1 MSTSVDTAVPPGS
14 APDESG
20 RLDGASTLRVWS
32 VLAIIVLFTEVSPM
46 QYVMVASA
54 LRQIAPTFPSQGANI
69 NWAIIIFGIFGAA
82 VSPLIGKLS
91 DIWGKKKM
99 FLVCGVLFLIGT
111 AMCALT
117 SSWAVFL
124 VGRALEATAIATT
137 VVSYGLIRDLMPR
150 KMVPIGLGIASTG
163 LGVSALAGPII
174 GGWITDH
181 YSWRGLFWFLFIFTL
196 IMIPLLILVV
206 PESKLRT
213 PQRLDIIGA
222 VLLGAG
228 AVLTLLYLDK
238 GQDWGWT
245 KPSTLAWLIG
255 GLVLLALF
263 PIVEMRAK
271 QPIMDMKLLF
281 NPRVSVVLFIGLL
294 ASFMIGYQSY
304 ATGYMTQSPPSSQ
317 VVQQVKDA
325 TWDQVKTGAL
335 AQAQAQA
342 LTQARAQGLA
352 AAEAQAKAALPPG
365 VDLPPDVVKTL
376 TDKVNAQVTPE
387 VVNSQVPP
395 EMVYQHLPPDMVK
408 VDLNPGYTYGD
419 NLSLLRFA
427 THVTLAQSLI
437 AMLFGFLGGLWIRRS
452 GARWPLVTA
461 LTIST
466 GSALA
471 YAALSHGWQ
480 TQALVGAVY
489 GIAFGLYYAS
499 TPNLIVEGVPAQQQ
513 GISAGMLGV
522 MQAMGA
528 GIGIAVATA
537 FLNANP
543 VRAVVSV
550 TGAAPVTKDIPLL
563 YADKG
568 YEISFYFVAISAAVA
583 LIGALI
589 MKHGRTAA
597 TGGAAH

>member
-1 MSTSVDTAVPPGS
+1 MSLENAATSVDTAAPS
-14 APDESG
+14 DAAPDESG
-20 RLDGASTLRVWS
+20 RLDGASPLRIWS

-54 LRQIAPTFPSQGANI
+54 LRQIAPTFPGQGANI
-69 NWAIIIFGIFGAA
+69 NWAIIVFGIFGAA

-111 AMCALT
+111 AMCAVT
-117 SSWAVFL
+117 SNWAVFL

-137 VVSYGLIRDLMPR
+137 MVSYGLIRDLMPR
-150 KMVPIGLGIASTG
+150 RLVPVGLGIASTG
-163 LGVSALAGPII
+163 LGVSALAGPLI
-174 GGWITDH
+174 GGYITDH
-181 YSWRGLFWFLFIFTL
+181 YSWRGLFWFLFVFTL
-196 IMIPLLILVV
+196 IMIPLLVIVV

-213 PQRLDIIGA
+213 PQRLDVIGA

-228 AVLTLLYLDK
+228 ATLTLLYLDK

-255 GLVLLALF
+255 GLMLLGLF

-304 ATGYMTQSPPSSQ
+304 ATGYMTQSPPASQ
-317 VVQQVKDA
+317 VVSQVEDA
-325 TWDQVKTGAL
+325 TWDQVKAGAL

-342 LTQARAQGLA
+342 
-352 AAEAQAKAALPPG
+352 EAQAKAQLPPG
-365 VDLPPDVVKTL
+365 VELPPGAVK
-376 TDKVNAQVTPE
+376 
-387 VVNSQVPP
+387 VPP
-395 EMVYQHLPPDMVK
+395 DLVYSQLPPDMVK
-408 VDLNPGYTYGD
+408 VDLDPGYSYGD
-419 NLSLLRFA
+419 NFSLLKFA

-437 AMLFGFLGGLWIRRS
+437 AMVFGFLGGLWIRRS
-452 GARWPLVTA
+452 GARRPLVTA
-461 LTIST
+461 LVIFV
-466 GSALA
+466 GSGLA

-480 TQALVGAVY
+480 TQALISAVY
-489 GIAFGLYYAS
+489 GIAFALYYAS
-499 TPNLIVEGVPAQQQ
+499 TPNLMVEGVPAQQQ

-522 MQAMGA
+522 AQAMGA
-528 GIGIAVATA
+528 GIGLAVATA
-537 FLNANP
+537 FLTANP
-543 VRAVVSV
+543 VKAVVSV
-550 TGAAPVTKDIPLL
+550 TGQPAVTKEIPLL

-568 YEISFYFVAISAAVA
+568 YEISFYFVAISAAIA
-583 LIGALI
+583 LLGALI
-589 MKHGRTAA
+589 MKHGRTPA
-597 TGGAAH
+597 TGGTAH

>member
-1 MSTSVDTAVPPGS
+1 MSTSVDTAVPPGA

-20 RLDGASTLRVWS
+20 RLDGASNLRIWS
-32 VLAIIVLFTEVSPM
+32 VLAVIVLFTEISPM

-54 LRQIAPTFPSQGANI
+54 LRQIAPTFPDQGANI
-69 NWAIIIFGIFGAA
+69 NWAIIVFGIFGAA

-91 DIWGKKKM
+91 DIYGKKRM
-99 FLVCGVLFLIGT
+99 FVVCGVLFLLGT
-111 AMCALT
+111 LLCAVT
-117 SSWAVFL
+117 STWALFL
-124 VGRALEATAIATT
+124 IGRALQATAIATT

-150 KMVPIGLGIASTG
+150 RMVPIGLGIASTG
-163 LGVSALAGPII
+163 LGVSALAGPLI
-174 GGWITDH
+174 GGYITDH
-181 YSWRGLFWFLFIFTL
+181 TSWRGLFWFLFIFGVV
-196 IMIPLLILVV
+196 MIPLLIVIV

-213 PQRLDIIGA
+213 PQRLDLVGA
-222 VLLGAG
+222 ILLGAG
-228 AVLTLLYLDK
+228 ATLTLLYLDK

-255 GLVLLALF
+255 GVVLLALF

-281 NPRVSVVLFIGLL
+281 NPRVSIVLFVGLL

-304 ATGYMTQSPPSSQ
+304 ATGYMTQSPPSDQ
-317 VVQQVKDA
+317 VVAQVKDA
-325 TWDQVKTGAL
+325 TWVQVKAGAL
-335 AQAQAQA
+335 QAAQAQA

-352 AAEAQAKAALPPG
+352 QAEEQAKAAMPPG
-365 VDLPPDVVKTL
+365 VELPPALIQQL
-376 TDKVNAQVTPE
+376 TDQVNAKVTPE
-387 VVNSQVPP
+387 VVNAQVPP
-395 EMVYQHLPPDMVK
+395 EMVYSKLPPEMVQ
-408 VDLNPGYTYGD
+408 VNLDPGYTYGD
-419 NLSLLRFA
+419 NFSLLKFA

-461 LTIST
+461 LVIFV
-466 GSALA
+466 GSGLA

-480 TQALVGAVY
+480 TQALISAVY
-489 GIAFGLYYAS
+489 GIAFALYYAS

-528 GIGIAVATA
+528 AIGLAVATA
-537 FLNANP
+537 FLTANP
-543 VRAVVSV
+543 VKAVVSV
-550 TGAAPVTKDIPLL
+550 TGAPPVTKDIPLL

-568 YEISFYFVAISAAVA
+568 YELGFYFVAISAAVA
-583 LIGALI
+583 LLGAFV

>member
-1 MSTSVDTAVPPGS
+1 MSTSVDTAVPPGPAS
-14 APDESG
+14 DESG
-20 RLDGASTLRVWS
+20 RLDGASNLRIWS

-54 LRQIAPTFPSQGANI
+54 LRQIAPTFPGEGANI
-69 NWAIIIFGIFGAA
+69 NWAIIVFGIVGAA

-99 FLVCGVLFLIGT
+99 FLLCGVLFLIGT
-111 AMCALT
+111 AMCAIT

-124 VGRALEATAIATT
+124 IGRAFEATAIATT

-150 KMVPIGLGIASTG
+150 RLVPIGLGIASTG
-163 LGVSALAGPII
+163 LGVSALAGPLI
-174 GGWITDH
+174 GGYITDH
-181 YSWRGLFWFLFIFTL
+181 YSWRALFWFLFVFTL
-196 IMIPLLILVV
+196 IMIPLLIIVV

-213 PQRLDIIGA
+213 PQRLDIVG
-222 VLLGAG
+222 VLLLGAG
-228 AVLTLLYLDK
+228 ATLTLIYLDK
-238 GQDWGWT
+238 GQDWGWG
-245 KPSTLAWLIG
+245 KFSTLIWLIA

-263 PIVEMRAK
+263 PLVEMRAK
-271 QPIMDMKLLF
+271 HPIMDMKLLF
-281 NPRVSVVLFIGLL
+281 TPRVAVLLFIGLL

-304 ATGYMTQSPPSSQ
+304 ATGYMTQSPPASE
-317 VVQQVKDA
+317 VVSQVKDA
-325 TWDQVKTGAL
+325 TWTQVKAGAL

-342 LTQARAQGLA
+342 
-352 AAEAQAKAALPPG
+352 EAQAKAQLPPG
-365 VDLPPDVVKTL
+365 VQLPPGAVK
-376 TDKVNAQVTPE
+376 
-387 VVNSQVPP
+387 VPP
-395 EMVYQHLPPDMVK
+395 EAVYSQLPPNMVNVK
-408 VDLNPGYTYGD
+408 LDPGYSYG
-419 NLSLLRFA
+419 NNFTLLKFA

-437 AMLFGFLGGLWIRRS
+437 AMVFGFIGGLWIRRS

-461 LTIST
+461 LVIFV
-466 GSALA
+466 GSGLA

-480 TQALVGAVY
+480 TQALISAVY
-489 GIAFGLYYAS
+489 GIAFALYYAS

-528 GIGIAVATA
+528 AIGLAVATA
-537 FLNANP
+537 FLTANP
-543 VRAVVSV
+543 VKAVVSV
-550 TGAAPVTKDIPLL
+550 TGAPSVTKDIPLL
-563 YADKG
+563 YSDKG
-568 YEISFYFVAISAAVA
+568 YEISFYFVAISAAIA

>member
-1 MSTSVDTAVPPGS
+1 MSTSVDTAVPPS
-14 APDESG
+14 PAPDESG
-20 RLDGASTLRVWS
+20 RLDGASNLRIWS
-32 VLAIIVLFTEVSPM
+32 VLAVIVLFTEVSPM

-54 LRQIAPTFPSQGANI
+54 LRQIAPTFPDQGANI
-69 NWAIIIFGIFGAA
+69 NWAIIVFGIFGAA

-111 AMCALT
+111 ALCAVT
-117 SSWAVFL
+117 SNWAVFL

-150 KMVPIGLGIASTG
+150 RLVPVGLGIASTG
-163 LGVSALAGPII
+163 LGVSALAGPLI
-174 GGWITDH
+174 GGYITDH
-181 YSWRGLFWFLFIFTL
+181 YSWRGLFWFLFVFTV
-196 IMIPLLILVV
+196 IMIPLLIIVV

-228 AVLTLLYLDK
+228 ATLTLLYLDK

-304 ATGYMTQSPPSSQ
+304 ATGYMTQSPPSDQ
-317 VVQQVKDA
+317 VVAQVKDA
-325 TWDQVKTGAL
+325 TWDQVKAGAL

-365 VDLPPDVVKTL
+365 MDLPPDVVKKL
-376 TDKVNAQVTPE
+376 TDTVNAQVTPE
-387 VVNSQVPP
+387 VVNAQVPP

-408 VDLNPGYTYGD
+408 VDLQPGYSYGD
-419 NLSLLRFA
+419 NFSLLKYA

-437 AMLFGFLGGLWIRRS
+437 AMIFGFLGGLWIRRS

-461 LTIST
+461 LVIFV
-466 GSALA
+466 GSGLA
-471 YAALSHGWQ
+471 YAGLSHGWQ
-480 TQALVGAVY
+480 TQALISAVY
-489 GIAFGLYYAS
+489 GIAFALYYAS
-499 TPNLIVEGVPAQQQ
+499 TPNLIVEGVPAKQQ

-528 GIGIAVATA
+528 GIGLAVATA
-537 FLNANP
+537 FLTANP
-543 VRAVVSV
+543 VKAVVSV
-550 TGAAPVTKDIPLL
+550 AGQAPVTKDIPLL

-583 LIGALI
+583 LIGTLI
-589 MKHGRTAA
+589 MKHGRTPA

>member
-1 MSTSVDTAVPPGS
+1 MSTSVDTAVPPGT
-14 APDESG
+14 APDDSG
-20 RLDGASTLRVWS
+20 RLDGASNLRIWS
-32 VLAIIVLFTEVSPM
+32 VLAIIVLFTEVAPM

-54 LRQIAPTFPSQGANI
+54 LRQIAPTFPDQGANI
-69 NWAIIIFGIFGAA
+69 NWSIIVFGICGAA

-99 FLVCGVLFLIGT
+99 FLLCGVLFLIGT
-111 AMCALT
+111 VMCAVT

-124 VGRALEATAIATT
+124 TGRALEATAIATT

-150 KMVPIGLGIASTG
+150 RMVPIGLGIASTG
-163 LGVSALAGPII
+163 LGVSALAGPLI
-174 GGWITDH
+174 GGYITDH
-181 YSWRGLFWFLFIFTL
+181 TSWRGLFWFLAIFTL
-196 IMIPLLILVV
+196 VMIPLLILVV

-213 PQRLDIIGA
+213 PQRLDVIGA

-228 AVLTLLYLDK
+228 ATLTLIYLDK

-245 KPSTLAWLIG
+245 KPSTLVWLIG

-271 QPIMDMKLLF
+271 NPIMDMKLLF

-304 ATGYMTQSPPSSQ
+304 ATGYMTQSPPSSE
-317 VVQQVKDA
+317 VVEQVKA
-325 TWDQVKTGAL
+325 GTWEQVKSGAL

-352 AAEAQAKAALPPG
+352 QAEAQAKAAMPPGMELPPE
-365 VDLPPDVVKTL
+365 LVKQL
-376 TDKVNAQVTPE
+376 TDKVNAAVTPE
-387 VVNSQVPP
+387 VVNAQVPP
-395 EMVYQHLPPDMVK
+395 EAVYQHLPPDMVK
-408 VDLNPGYTYGD
+408 VDLEPGYTYGD
-419 NLSLLRFA
+419 NFTLLKFA
-427 THVTLAQSLI
+427 THLTLAQSLL

-452 GARWPLVTA
+452 GARLPLVSA
-461 LTIST
+461 LVIFV
-466 GSALA
+466 GAGLA

-480 TQALVGAVY
+480 TQALIGAVF

-528 GIGIAVATA
+528 AVGLAVATA
-537 FLNANP
+537 FLSANP
-543 VRAVVSV
+543 VKAVVSV
-550 TGAAPVTKDIPLL
+550 TGAPPVTKEIPML

-583 LIGALI
+583 LVGALI
-589 MKHGRTAA
+589 MKHGRTPA
-597 TGGAAH
+597 TGGTAH

>member
-1 MSTSVDTAVPPGS
+1 MSTSVDTAVPPGT
-14 APDESG
+14 APDDSG
-20 RLDGASTLRVWS
+20 RLDGVSNLRIWS

-54 LRQIAPTFPSQGANI
+54 LRQIAPTFPDQGANI

-91 DIWGKKKM
+91 DIYGKKRM
-99 FLVCGVLFLIGT
+99 FLVCSVLFLIGT
-111 AMCALT
+111 ALCAVT
-117 SSWAVFL
+117 SNWAVFL

-150 KMVPIGLGIASTG
+150 RMVPIGLGIASTG
-163 LGVSALAGPII
+163 LGVSALAGPLI
-174 GGWITDH
+174 GGYITDH
-181 YSWRGLFWFLFIFTL
+181 YSWRGLFWFLFVFTVVML
-196 IMIPLLILVV
+196 PLLIIVV

-228 AVLTLLYLDK
+228 ATLTLLYLDK

-245 KPSTLAWLIG
+245 KPSTLVWLIA

-263 PIVEMRAK
+263 PIMEMRAK
-271 QPIMDMKLLF
+271 HPIMDMKLLF

-304 ATGYMTQSPPSSQ
+304 ATGYMTQSPPSAE

-325 TWDQVKTGAL
+325 TWDQVKAGAL
-335 AQAQAQA
+335 SQAQGMA

-352 AAEAQAKAALPPG
+352 QAEAQAKAALPPG
-365 VDLPPDVVKTL
+365 MDLPPDVVKML

-387 VVNSQVPP
+387 VVNAQVPP
-395 EMVYQHLPPDMVK
+395 EQVYQHLPPDMVK
-408 VDLNPGYTYGD
+408 VDLNPGYSYGD
-419 NLSLLRFA
+419 NFSLLRFA

-437 AMLFGFLGGLWIRRS
+437 AMVFGFLGGLWIRRS

-461 LTIST
+461 LVIFV
-466 GSALA
+466 GSGLA

-480 TQALVGAVY
+480 TQALISAVY
-489 GIAFGLYYAS
+489 GAAFALYYAS

-528 GIGIAVATA
+528 GIGLAVATA
-537 FLNANP
+537 FLVANP
-543 VRAVVSV
+543 VTAVVTV
-550 TGAAPVTKDIPLL
+550 AGQPPVTKDIPLL
-563 YADKG
+563 YSDRG
-568 YEISFYFVAISAAVA
+568 YELGFYFVAISAAVA
-583 LIGALI
+583 LIGAFF
-589 MKHGRTAA
+589 MKHGRTPA

>member
-1 MSTSVDTAVPPGS
+1 MSTSVDTAVPPGPAS
-14 APDESG
+14 DESG
-20 RLDGASTLRVWS
+20 RLDGASNLRIWS

-54 LRQIAPTFPSQGANI
+54 LRQIAPTFPSEGANI
-69 NWAIIIFGIFGAA
+69 NWAIIVFGIVGAA

-99 FLVCGVLFLIGT
+99 FLLCGVLFLIGT
-111 AMCALT
+111 ALCAIT
-117 SSWAVFL
+117 SNWAVFL
-124 VGRALEATAIATT
+124 IGRALEATAIATT

-150 KMVPIGLGIASTG
+150 RLVPIGLGIASTG
-163 LGVSALAGPII
+163 LGVSALAGPLI
-174 GGWITDH
+174 GGYITDH
-181 YSWRGLFWFLFIFTL
+181 YSWRALFWFLFVFTL

-213 PQRLDIIGA
+213 PQRLDLVGV

-228 AVLTLLYLDK
+228 ATLTLIYLDK
-238 GQDWGWT
+238 GQDWGWG
-245 KPSTLAWLIG
+245 KFSTLIWLIA

-263 PIVEMRAK
+263 PLVEMRAK
-271 QPIMDMKLLF
+271 HPIMDMKLLF
-281 NPRVSVVLFIGLL
+281 TPRVAVVLFIGLL

-304 ATGYMTQSPPSSQ
+304 ATGYMTQSPPASA
-317 VVQQVKDA
+317 VVSQVKDA
-325 TWDQVKTGAL
+325 TWTQVKAGAL

-342 LTQARAQGLA
+342 
-352 AAEAQAKAALPPG
+352 EAQAKAQLPPG
-365 VDLPPDVVKTL
+365 VQLPPGAVK
-376 TDKVNAQVTPE
+376 
-387 VVNSQVPP
+387 VPP
-395 EMVYQHLPPDMVK
+395 EAVYSQLPPNMVNVK
-408 VDLNPGYTYGD
+408 LDPGYSYG
-419 NLSLLRFA
+419 NNFTLLRFA

-437 AMLFGFLGGLWIRRS
+437 AMVFGFIGGLWIRRS
-452 GARWPLVTA
+452 GARRPLVTA
-461 LTIST
+461 LVIFV
-466 GSALA
+466 GSGVA

-480 TQALVGAVY
+480 TQALISAVF
-489 GIAFGLYYAS
+489 GIAFALYYAS

-528 GIGIAVATA
+528 AIGLAVATA
-537 FLNANP
+537 FLTANP
-543 VRAVVSV
+543 VKAVVSV
-550 TGAAPVTKDIPLL
+550 TGAPSVTKDIPLL

>member
-1 MSTSVDTAVPPGS
+1 MSTSVDTAVPPS
-14 APDESG
+14 PAPDESG
-20 RLDGASTLRVWS
+20 RLDGASNLRIWS
-32 VLAIIVLFTEVSPM
+32 VLAVIVLFTEVSPM

-54 LRQIAPTFPSQGANI
+54 LRQIAPTFPEQGANI
-69 NWAIIIFGIFGAA
+69 NWAIIVFGIFGAA

-111 AMCALT
+111 AMCAVT
-117 SSWAVFL
+117 SNWAVFL

-150 KMVPIGLGIASTG
+150 RMVPIGLGIASTG
-163 LGVSALAGPII
+163 LGVSALAGPLI
-174 GGWITDH
+174 GGYITDH
-181 YSWRGLFWFLFIFTL
+181 YSWRGLFWFLFIFTI
-196 IMIPLLILVV
+196 IMIPLLIIVV

-228 AVLTLLYLDK
+228 ATLTLLYLDK

-263 PIVEMRAK
+263 PIVEKRAK

-294 ASFMIGYQSY
+294 ASFIIGYQSY
-304 ATGYMTQSPPSSQ
+304 ATGYMTQSPPSGQ
-317 VVQQVKDA
+317 VVQTVEAA
-325 TWDQVKTGAL
+325 TWDQVKAGAL
-335 AQAQAQA
+335 AQAQAMA

-352 AAEAQAKAALPPG
+352 QAEAQAKAAMPPG
-365 VDLPPDVVKTL
+365 VELPTALVQQL
-376 TDKVNAQVTPE
+376 TDQVNAQVTPE
-387 VVNSQVPP
+387 LVNAQVPP
-395 EMVYQHLPPDMVK
+395 EAVYSKLPPDMVK
-408 VDLNPGYTYGD
+408 VELEPGYTYGD
-419 NLSLLRFA
+419 NFTLLKFA

-452 GARWPLVTA
+452 GARWPLISA
-461 LTIST
+461 LVIFV
-466 GSALA
+466 GSGLA

-480 TQALVGAVY
+480 TQALISAVY
-489 GIAFGLYYAS
+489 GIAFALYYAS

-528 GIGIAVATA
+528 GIGLAVATA

-543 VRAVVSV
+543 VQAVVSV
-550 TGAAPVTKDIPLL
+550 AGAPPVTKDIPLL

-568 YEISFYFVAISAAVA
+568 YEISFYFVAASAAVA

-589 MKHGRTAA
+589 MKHGRTPA

>member
-1 MSTSVDTAVPPGS
+1 MSTSVDTAVPPS
-14 APDESG
+14 PAPEESG
-20 RLDGASTLRVWS
+20 RLDGASNLRIWS

-54 LRQIAPTFPSQGANI
+54 LRQIAPTFPEQGANI
-69 NWAIIIFGIFGAA
+69 NWAIIVFGIFGAA

-91 DIWGKKKM
+91 DIYGKKRM
-99 FLVCGVLFLIGT
+99 FLVCSVLFLIGT
-111 AMCALT
+111 AMCAVT
-117 SSWAVFL
+117 SNWAVFL
-124 VGRALEATAIATT
+124 AGRALEATAIATT

-150 KMVPIGLGIASTG
+150 RMVPIGLGIASTG
-163 LGVSALAGPII
+163 LGVSALAGPLI
-174 GGWITDH
+174 GGYITDH
-181 YSWRGLFWFLFIFTL
+181 YSWRGLFWFLFVFTV
-196 IMIPLLILVV
+196 IMLPLLIIFV

-228 AVLTLLYLDK
+228 ATLTLLYLDK
-238 GQDWGWT
+238 GQDWGWS
-245 KPSTLAWLIG
+245 KPSTLVWLIV

-271 QPIMDMKLLF
+271 HPIMDMKLLF

-294 ASFMIGYQSY
+294 ASFMIGFQSY
-304 ATGYMTQSPPSSQ
+304 ATGYMTQSPPSAE

-325 TWDQVKTGAL
+325 TWDQVKAGAL
-335 AQAQAQA
+335 SQAQAMA

-365 VDLPPDVVKTL
+365 MDLPPDVVKML

-387 VVNSQVPP
+387 VVNAQVPP
-395 EMVYQHLPPDMVK
+395 EQVYQHLPPDMVK
-408 VDLNPGYTYGD
+408 VDLNPGYSYGD
-419 NLSLLRFA
+419 NFSLLKFA

-437 AMLFGFLGGLWIRRS
+437 AMVFGFLGGLWIRRS

-461 LTIST
+461 LVIFA
-466 GSALA
+466 GSGLA

-480 TQALVGAVY
+480 TQALISAVY
-489 GIAFGLYYAS
+489 GAAFALYYAS

-528 GIGIAVATA
+528 GIGLAVATA
-537 FLNANP
+537 FLVANP
-543 VRAVVSV
+543 VTAVVTV
-550 TGAAPVTKDIPLL
+550 AGQPPVTKDIPLL

-568 YEISFYFVAISAAVA
+568 YEMGFYFVAISAAVA
-583 LIGALI
+583 LIGAFF
-589 MKHGRTAA
+589 MKHGRTPA

>member
-1 MSTSVDTAVPPGS
+1 MSTSVDTAVPPGT
-14 APDESG
+14 APDDSG
-20 RLDGASTLRVWS
+20 RLDGASNLRIWS

-54 LRQIAPTFPSQGANI
+54 LRQIAPSFPDQGANI
-69 NWAIIIFGIFGAA
+69 NWSIIVFGIFGAA

-91 DIWGKKKM
+91 DIYGKKRM
-99 FLVCGVLFLIGT
+99 FLVCGLLFLIGT
-111 AMCALT
+111 IMCAVT
-117 SSWAVFL
+117 SNWAVFL

-150 KMVPIGLGIASTG
+150 RMVPIGLGIASTG
-163 LGVSALAGPII
+163 LGVSALAGPLI
-174 GGWITDH
+174 GGYITDH
-181 YSWRGLFWFLFIFTL
+181 TSWRGLFWFLFIFTL
-196 IMIPLLILVV
+196 VMTPLLILFV

-228 AVLTLLYLDK
+228 ATLTLLYLDK
-238 GQDWGWT
+238 GQDWGWS
-245 KPSTLAWLIG
+245 KPSTLVWLIG

-271 QPIMDMKLLF
+271 NPIMDMKLLF

-294 ASFMIGYQSY
+294 ASFMIGFQSY
-304 ATGYMTQSPPSSQ
+304 ATGYMTQSPPSSE
-317 VVQQVKDA
+317 VVSQVKDA
-325 TWDQVKTGAL
+325 TWEQVKQGAL

-352 AAEAQAKAALPPG
+352 QAEAQAKAAMPPG
-365 VDLPPDVVKTL
+365 MELPAALKQQL

-387 VVNSQVPP
+387 MVNSQVPP
-395 EMVYQHLPPDMVK
+395 EMVYSHLPPDMVK
-408 VDLNPGYTYGD
+408 VDLEPGYSYGD
-419 NLSLLRFA
+419 NFTLLKFA
-427 THVTLAQSLI
+427 THVTLAQSLL
-437 AMLFGFLGGLWIRRS
+437 AMLFGFVGGLWIRRS

-461 LTIST
+461 LTIFV
-466 GSALA
+466 GSGLA
-471 YAALSHGWQ
+471 FAALSHGWQ
-480 TQALVGAVY
+480 MISLISAVY
-489 GIAFGLYYAS
+489 GIAFAFYYAS

-528 GIGIAVATA
+528 AIGLAVATA
-537 FLNANP
+537 FLTANP
-543 VRAVVSV
+543 VKAVVSV
-550 TGAAPVTKDIPLL
+550 TGAPPVTKEIPML

-568 YEISFYFVAISAAVA
+568 YELGFYFVAASAAVA
-583 LIGALI
+583 LVGALV
-589 MKHGRTAA
+589 MKHGRTPA

>member
-1 MSTSVDTAVPPGS
+1 MSTSVDTAVPPGPAS
-14 APDESG
+14 DESG
-20 RLDGASTLRVWS
+20 RLDGASNLRIWS

-54 LRQIAPTFPSQGANI
+54 LRQIAPTFPSEGANI
-69 NWAIIIFGIFGAA
+69 NWAIIVFGIVGAA

-99 FLVCGVLFLIGT
+99 FLLCGVLFLIGT
-111 AMCALT
+111 AMCAIT
-117 SSWAVFL
+117 SNWAVFL
-124 VGRALEATAIATT
+124 IGRAFEATAIATT

-150 KMVPIGLGIASTG
+150 RLVPIGLGIASTG
-163 LGVSALAGPII
+163 LGVSALAGPLI
-174 GGWITDH
+174 GGYITDH
-181 YSWRGLFWFLFIFTL
+181 YSWRALFWFLFVFTL
-196 IMIPLLILVV
+196 IMIPLLIIVV

-213 PQRLDIIGA
+213 PQRLDLIGV

-228 AVLTLLYLDK
+228 ATLTLIYLDK
-238 GQDWGWT
+238 GQDWGWG
-245 KPSTLAWLIG
+245 KFSTLIWLIA

-263 PIVEMRAK
+263 PLVEMRAK
-271 QPIMDMKLLF
+271 NPIMDMKLLF
-281 NPRVSVVLFIGLL
+281 TPRVAVLLFIGLL

-304 ATGYMTQSPPSSQ
+304 ATGYMTQSPPASE
-317 VVQQVKDA
+317 VVSQVKDA
-325 TWDQVKTGAL
+325 TWTQVKAGAL

-342 LTQARAQGLA
+342 
-352 AAEAQAKAALPPG
+352 EAQAKSQLPPG
-365 VDLPPDVVKTL
+365 VQLPPGAVK
-376 TDKVNAQVTPE
+376 
-387 VVNSQVPP
+387 VPP
-395 EMVYQHLPPDMVK
+395 EAVYSQLPPNMVNVK
-408 VDLNPGYTYGD
+408 LDPGYSYG
-419 NLSLLRFA
+419 NNFTLLKFA

-437 AMLFGFLGGLWIRRS
+437 AMVFGFIGGLWIRRS

-461 LTIST
+461 LVIFV
-466 GSALA
+466 GSGLA

-480 TQALVGAVY
+480 TQALISAVY
-489 GIAFGLYYAS
+489 GIAFALYYAS

-528 GIGIAVATA
+528 AIGLAVATA
-537 FLNANP
+537 FLTANP
-543 VRAVVSV
+543 VKAVVSV
-550 TGAAPVTKDIPLL
+550 AGAPSVTKDIPLL

-568 YEISFYFVAISAAVA
+568 YEISFYFVAISAAIA

>member
-1 MSTSVDTAVPPGS
+1 MSTSVDTAVPPGT
-14 APDESG
+14 APDDSG
-20 RLDGASTLRVWS
+20 RLDGASNLRIWS
-32 VLAIIVLFTEVSPM
+32 VLAIIVLFTEISPM

-54 LRQIAPTFPSQGANI
+54 LRQIAPTFPEQGANI
-69 NWAIIIFGIFGAA
+69 NWAIIVFGIFGAA

-91 DIWGKKKM
+91 DIYGKKRM
-99 FLVCGVLFLIGT
+99 FLVCAGLFLIGT
-111 AMCALT
+111 VMCALT
-117 SSWAVFL
+117 STWAIFL
-124 VGRALEATAIATT
+124 VGRALQASAIATT

-150 KMVPIGLGIASTG
+150 RMVPIGLGIASTG
-163 LGVSALAGPII
+163 LGVSALAGPLI
-174 GGWITDH
+174 GGYITDH
-181 YSWRGLFWFLFIFTL
+181 TSWRGLFWFLFIFTL
-196 IMIPLLILVV
+196 VMTPLLIVFV

-228 AVLTLLYLDK
+228 ATLTLLYLDK
-238 GQDWGWT
+238 GQDWGWS
-245 KPSTLAWLIG
+245 KPSTLVWLIG

-271 QPIMDMKLLF
+271 NPIMDMKLLF

-304 ATGYMTQSPPSSQ
+304 ATGYMTQSPPSSA
-317 VVQQVKDA
+317 VVSQVKDA
-325 TWDQVKTGAL
+325 TWEQVKSGAL

-352 AAEAQAKAALPPG
+352 QAEAQAKAAMPPG
-365 VDLPPDVVKTL
+365 MDLPPDLVKQL
-376 TDKVNAQVTPE
+376 TEKVNAQVTPE
-387 VVNSQVPP
+387 VVNAQVPP

-408 VDLNPGYTYGD
+408 VDLEPGYSYGD
-419 NLSLLRFA
+419 NFTLMKYA

-452 GARWPLVTA
+452 GARWPLITA
-461 LTIST
+461 LTISV

-471 YAALSHGWQ
+471 YAAMSHGWQ
-480 TQALVGAVY
+480 TITLISAVY
-489 GIAFGLYYAS
+489 GVAFAFYYAS

-528 GIGIAVATA
+528 AIGLAVATA
-537 FLNANP
+537 FLTANP
-543 VRAVVSV
+543 VKAVVSV
-550 TGAAPVTKDIPLL
+550 TGAPPVTQEIPML

-568 YEISFYFVAISAAVA
+568 YELGFYFVAASAAVA
-583 LIGALI
+583 LVGALI
-589 MKHGRTAA
+589 MKHGRTPA